1 MLHIVG
7 WQAQFNTILLIPL
20 LCAVLNFYDTTATTI
35 LLILLLQYYYI
46 QQYVVLL

>member
-1 MLHIVG
+1 MLHIVE

-35 LLILLLQYYYI
+35 LLILLLQYYI